1 MMNSIGDIG
10 RIMDER
16 DIPVMSIRRP
26 SEKTKGKWQV
36 SFKETEFRLD
46 WTQGKLCCDFV
57 SALESC
63 LGEKV
68 EVVRV
73 SPTNLANLLND

>member
-1 MMNSIGDIG
+1 MIRGVADIG

-16 DIPVMSIRRP
+16 DIPIMSIRRP
-26 SEKTKGKWQV
+26 CEKTKWKWQV

-46 WTQGKLCCDFV
+46 WVMKQRPDFI

-68 EVVRV
+68 EVVI
-73 SPTNLANLLND
+73 PLNTDLSDMLS

>member
-1 MMNSIGDIG
+1 MIENIAAIG

-16 DIPVMSIRRP
+16 EIAIMSIRRP
-26 SEKTKGKWQV
+26 CEQTNFKWQV
-36 SFKETEFRLD
+36 SIKDSEFRLD
-46 WTQGKLCCDFV
+46 WTRGKLKPDFI

-68 EVVRV
+68 EVVVVRK
-73 SPTNLANLLND
+73 TNDLASLLS

>member
-1 MMNSIGDIG
+1 MIRTVADIG

-16 DIPVMSIRRP
+16 NIPVMSIRRP
-26 SEKTKGKWQV
+26 CEKTKWKWQV
-36 SFKETEFRLD
+36 SFKETDFRID
-46 WTQGKLCCDFV
+46 WVMGKQRPDFI

-68 EVVRV
+68 DLVIMPKTDL
-73 SPTNLANLLND
+73 SDLLS